1 MINLFINNLKNILI
15 SEYRK
20 ELKENEAMTKINKKK
35 AKIV

>member
-20 ELKENEAMTKINKKK
+20 ELKENEAMTKIINEK